1 MSRVDEALQR
11 AATNRTDG
19 SGLDVAKSTTA
30 GDAAEFLNEPFRDE
44 PADPEVGRESALA
57 STPVQPTRAAEAPS
71 IRPVMQ
77 REPAGLPQFEHVDT
91 QMAGKTVI
99 DPDTAPIPREQYRR
113 IGAALHHHREM
124 TGLKVVMITSAAVG
138 EGKTLTATN
147 LALTLSESYQK
158 KVLLI
163 DADLRRPSVQKIFG
177 IDDGPGLSESLMAI
191 GGSGLAVHRLSR
203 RLGVVIAGQPTSDPI
218 AGLTSERMR
227 RTLDEARDQFDW
239 VIIDTPPVAL
249 LPDASL
255 LSAMVDGVVFVI
267 RANGPSY
274 QLVQRAVDAVG
285 RSKIVGI
292 VLNHATIEAEGASA
306 DDYYEYYYTRSA
318 VNASPVGAS

>member
-1 MSRVDEALQR
+1 
-11 AATNRTDG
+11 
-19 SGLDVAKSTTA
+19 
-30 GDAAEFLNEPFRDE
+30 
-44 PADPEVGRESALA
+44 
-57 STPVQPTRAAEAPS
+57 
-71 IRPVMQ
+71 
-77 REPAGLPQFEHVDT
+77 
-91 QMAGKTVI
+91 
-99 DPDTAPIPREQYRR
+99 
-113 IGAALHHHREM
+113 
-124 TGLKVVMITSAAVG
+124 
-138 EGKTLTATN
+138 
-147 LALTLSESYQK
+147 
-158 KVLLI
+158 
-163 DADLRRPSVQKIFG
+163 
-177 IDDGPGLSESLMAI
+177 
-191 GGSGLAVHRLSR
+191 
-203 RLGVVIAGQPTSDPI
+203 
-218 AGLTSERMR
+218 
-227 RTLDEARDQFDW
+227 